1 MATASDPF
9 TRADNA
15 DLGAD
20 WAVQTGTAAA
30 KIVSNAVRAT
40 TLNDSAVE
48 RYTSISPGAG
58 QFARCTI
65 KTITSASAIAEGVCL
80 RMAAGAETYY
90 DFLAFR
96 NFGTLTSAIRRWSTG
111 SSIDVVTENAT
122 TWVAGDVLT
131 AVVRGSNL
139 YLFRNGVLLLSGA
152 NGDIASG
159 DIGLSIYIDSGSL
172 ADAEIDDWSG
182 GDLPIAFV
190 NAGAEGDAG
199 SGNVTLGAP
208 ASPAT
213 DNIWI
218 AVVHSSDNVAHS
230 FTDWT
235 QIVQGNGA
243 ATSRLSV
250 WYFRY
255 AGVTPNLIVGHT
267 AGAGISGGIAQFSGC
282 KTSGSPVNVSSA
294 IANGTDN
301 SIEHTTVTPSVDN
314 CLLLVCNGAA
324 DDNART
330 TPTGY
335 AVAFTHVG
343 TLGNPDESSSMMYR
357 DAMAGATGTVTITQ
371 AAADPWTS
379 TLIALEPEAVSAS
392 ASITPPA
399 GTALIAGV
407 ASRNDRGM
415 PVPTEINIQ

>member
-301 SIEHTTVTPSVDN
+301 SIEHTTVTP
-314 CLLLVCNGAA
+314 
-324 DDNART
+324 
-330 TPTGY
+330 TGY